1 MEYDIKIRL
10 FWAGFFCRVFC
21 RVFLSGFTQKKP
33 GGSFLGTY
41 PGVRTLNIGV
51 MIVMG
56 IHMQYH
62 QYNEVEN
69 AFRFSVSC
77 LVRVHT
83 DSPHNGHNKIIFAL
97 SYL

>member
-1 MEYDIKIRL
+1 MTSKFDC
-10 FWAGFFCRVFC
+10 FGPGFFAGFFA
-21 RVFLSGFTQKKP
+21 GFFKV
-33 GGSFLGTY
+33 GLRTY

-62 QYNEVEN
+62 QCNEVEN